1 MRRKIGGTASES
13 TLSGRAWK
21 SNNTVNSQQSTVNNN
36 SGATGIDMSDAVWV
50 GSLPAV
56 AFFKLV
62 LLAQTDFIYLPDRAR
77 ITPN

>member
-1 MRRKIGGTASES
+1 
-13 TLSGRAWK
+13 
-21 SNNTVNSQQSTVNNN
+21 
-36 SGATGIDMSDAVWV
+36 MSDAVWV

-62 LLAQTDFIYLPDRAR
+62 LFAQTDFIYLPDRAR